1 MTTAAMDALLADPHG
16 FSATLRA
23 SGPAHRL
30 TLPDGSPVWLL
41 TRYADVRAALAD
53 PRLSLDK
60 RNSAGGWAG
69 FSLPPRLDA
78 NLLNM
83 DAPDHTRIRRL
94 VAPVF
99 TPRRVEALRPRI
111 ERTANDLLDRL
122 AAADTD
128 ADLVSGYATP
138 LSIATICDVLGLP
151 DADVDQMRAWTNTLM
166 SPPPDDP
173 KAPARAVMAIERF
186 LVDLIHR
193 KRAEISRKGAERS
206 SGEAGRASGEAG
218 DDLLTAMITARDADD
233 RLSEEELTSLA
244 FLTLFAGYEN
254 SINLIGNCVL
264 ALLRHPH
271 LLDDVRDDAGLR
283 RAAIDETLRHE
294 PAAQLSIRRFARED
308 LAYGPVTIPKGAT
321 VLLSLAAA
329 NRDPS
334 VVDDPDAF
342 RLRRPSAPH
351 LGLGHGPHHCLGA
364 ALAILETDVAVGE
377 LLRRHPRLTLAEPS
391 GGPAW
396 RRSFRS
402 RSLSALRVA
411 LKG

>member
-1 MTTAAMDALLADPHG
+1 MTAAAMDALLADPHR
-16 FSATLRA
+16 FYATLRA
-23 SGPAHRL
+23 GGPAHQV

-41 TRYADVRAALAD
+41 TRYEDVRAALAD

-94 VAPVF
+94 VAPAF
-99 TPRRVEALRPRI
+99 TPRRVEALRPRV

-122 AAADTD
+122 AADTH

-138 LSIATICDVLGLP
+138 LSIATICEMLGLP

-173 KAPARAVMAIERF
+173 KAPARAVVAIERF
-186 LVDLIHR
+186 LVDLIRR
-193 KRAEISRKGAERS
+193 KRAEPT
-206 SGEAGRASGEAG
+206 
-218 DDLLTAMITARDADD
+218 DDLLTAMITAHDADD

-244 FLTLFAGYEN
+244 FLTIFAGYEN
-254 SINLIGNCVL
+254 SINLIGNCLL
-264 ALLRHPH
+264 ALLRHPQ

-294 PAAQLSIRRFARED
+294 PAAQLSIRRFALED
-308 LAYGPVTIPKGAT
+308 LAYGSVTIPRGAT

-334 VVDDPDAF
+334 VVDDPDVF

-402 RSLSALRVA
+402 RSLSTLRVA

>member
-1 MTTAAMDALLADPHG
+1 MTTAAMDALLADPH
-16 FSATLRA
+16 ALYARLRA
-23 SGPAHRL
+23 SGPAHEL

-41 TRYADVRAALAD
+41 TRYEDVRAALAD

-94 VAPVF
+94 VAPAF
-99 TPRRVEALRPRI
+99 TPRRVEALRPAI

-122 AAADTD
+122 AAD
-128 ADLVSGYATP
+128 ADLVTDYATP
-138 LSIATICDVLGLP
+138 LSIATICELLGLP

-173 KAPARAVMAIERF
+173 KAPARAVMAIEQF
-186 LVDLIHR
+186 LVDLIR
-193 KRAEISRKGAERS
+193 GKRAEPT
-206 SGEAGRASGEAG
+206 
-218 DDLLTAMITARDADD
+218 DDLLTAMITAHDDGD
-233 RLSEEELTSLA
+233 RLSEAELTSLA
-244 FLTLFAGYEN
+244 FLTIFAGYEN

-264 ALLRHPH
+264 ALLRRPE
-271 LLDDVRDDAGLR
+271 LLDDVRDDADLR

-294 PAAQLSIRRFARED
+294 PAAQLSIRRFARQD
-308 LAYGPVTIPKGAT
+308 LRYGVATIPKGAT

-334 VVDDPDAF
+334 VVVEPDEF

-351 LGLGHGPHHCLGA
+351 LGLGYGPHHCLGA
-364 ALAILETDVAVGE
+364 ALAILGADVAVGE
-377 LLRRHPRLTLAEPS
+377 LLRRYPRLTLAEPE

-402 RSLSALRVA
+402 RSLESLRVA
-411 LKG
+411 LKK

>member
-16 FSATLRA
+16 FSARLRESA
-23 SGPAHRL
+23 PAHRV

-41 TRYADVRAALAD
+41 TRYHDVRAALAD

-94 VAPVF
+94 VAPAF
-99 TPRRVEALRPRI
+99 TPLRVEALRPRI
-111 ERTANDLLDRL
+111 EQTANDLLDRL
-122 AAADTD
+122 AADTD
-128 ADLVSGYATP
+128 ADLMTGYATP
-138 LSIATICDVLGLP
+138 LSIAAICDLLGLP
-151 DADVDQMRAWTNTLM
+151 DVGLDRMRAWTNTLM

-173 KAPARAVMAIERF
+173 KAPARAVMAIEQF
-186 LVDLIHR
+186 LVDIIRR
-193 KRAEISRKGAERS
+193 KRAENT
-206 SGEAGRASGEAG
+206 
-218 DDLLTAMITARDADD
+218 DDLLTAMITAHDAGD

-244 FLTLFAGYEN
+244 FLTIFAGYEN

-264 ALLRHPH
+264 ALLRQPQ
-271 LLDDVRDDAGLR
+271 LLDDVRDDADLR

-294 PAAQLSIRRFARED
+294 PAASLSIRRFALED
-308 LAYGPVTIPKGAT
+308 LVYGPATIPAGAT

-334 VVDDPDAF
+334 VVDAPDEF

-351 LGLGHGPHHCLGA
+351 LGLGHGPHYCLGA

-377 LLRRHPRLTLAEPS
+377 LLRRHPRLTLAEPPD
-391 GGPAW
+391 GPAW

-402 RSLSALRVA
+402 RALSTLRVA

>member
-16 FSATLRA
+16 FYATLRE
-23 SGPAHRL
+23 SGPAHQV
-30 TLPDGSPVWLL
+30 TLPDGSPIWLL
-41 TRYADVRAALAD
+41 TRYEDVRAALAD

-60 RNSAGGWAG
+60 RNSSGGWAG

-94 VAPVF
+94 VAPAF
-99 TPRRVEALRPRI
+99 TPRRVEALRPSI

-122 AAADTD
+122 AADAE
-128 ADLVSGYATP
+128 ADLLTGYATP
-138 LSIATICDVLGLP
+138 LSIATICELLGLP
-151 DADVDQMRAWTNTLM
+151 DADADRMRAWTNTLM

-173 KAPARAVMAIERF
+173 KAPARAVMAIEGF
-186 LVDLIHR
+186 LVDLIRR
-193 KRAEISRKGAERS
+193 KRAEPT
-206 SGEAGRASGEAG
+206 
-218 DDLLTAMITARDADD
+218 DDLLTAMITAHDADD

-244 FLTLFAGYEN
+244 FLTIFAGYEN

-264 ALLRHPH
+264 ALLRRPQ
-271 LLDDVRDDAGLR
+271 LLDDVREDAGLR

-308 LAYGPVTIPKGAT
+308 LTYDSVAIPKGAT

-334 VVDDPDAF
+334 VVEDPDEF

-377 LLRRHPRLTLAEPS
+377 LLRRFPRLTLAEAPD
-391 GGPAW
+391 GPAW

-402 RSLSALRVA
+402 RSLATLRVA
-411 LKG
+411 LKH

>member
-1 MTTAAMDALLADPHG
+1 MTTAAIDALLADPH
-16 FSATLRA
+16 ALYARLRA
-23 SGPAHRL
+23 SGPAHEL

-41 TRYADVRAALAD
+41 TRYEDVRAALAD

-94 VAPVF
+94 VAPAF
-99 TPRRVEALRPRI
+99 TPRRVEALRPGI

-122 AAADTD
+122 AAD
-128 ADLVSGYATP
+128 ADLVTDYATP
-138 LSIATICDVLGLP
+138 LSIATICELLGLP
-151 DADVDQMRAWTNTLM
+151 DADVDRMRAWTNTLM

-173 KAPARAVMAIERF
+173 KAPARAVMAIEQF
-186 LVDLIHR
+186 LVDLIRR
-193 KRAEISRKGAERS
+193 KRAEPT
-206 SGEAGRASGEAG
+206 
-218 DDLLTAMITARDADD
+218 DDLLTAMITAHDAGD

-244 FLTLFAGYEN
+244 FLTIFAGYEN

-264 ALLRHPH
+264 ALLRRPE

-308 LAYGPVTIPKGAT
+308 LRYGAATIPKGAT

-334 VVDDPDAF
+334 VVVEPDEF

-351 LGLGHGPHHCLGA
+351 LGLGYGPHHCLGA
-364 ALAILETDVAVGE
+364 ALAILGADVAVGE
-377 LLRRHPRLTLAEPS
+377 LLRRYPRLTLAEPE

-402 RSLSALRVA
+402 RSLESLRVA
-411 LKG
+411 LKR

>member
-1 MTTAAMDALLADPHG
+1 MTTTAMDALLADPHG
-16 FSATLRA
+16 FAAKLRA
-23 SGPAHRL
+23 VGRAHQV

-41 TRYADVRAALAD
+41 TRYEDVRAALAD

-60 RNSAGGWAG
+60 RNSTGGWAG

-94 VAPVF
+94 VAPAF

-122 AAADTD
+122 AADTD

-138 LSIATICDVLGLP
+138 LSIATICDMLGLP
-151 DADVDQMRAWTNTLM
+151 DAGLDQMRAWTNTLM

-186 LVDLIHR
+186 LVDLIRR
-193 KRAEISRKGAERS
+193 KRAEPT
-206 SGEAGRASGEAG
+206 
-218 DDLLTAMITARDADD
+218 DDLLTAMITAHDAGD

-244 FLTLFAGYEN
+244 FLTIFAGYEN

-264 ALLRHPH
+264 ALLQHPH
-271 LLDDVRDDAGLR
+271 LLDDVRDDADLR

-294 PAAQLSIRRFARED
+294 PAAQLSIRRFALED
-308 LAYGPVTIPKGAT
+308 LTYGPATIPAGAT

-334 VVDDPDAF
+334 IVGDPDAF

-364 ALAILETDVAVGE
+364 ALAVLETDVAVGE
-377 LLRRHPRLTLAEPS
+377 LLRRHPRLTLAKAS
-391 GGPAW
+391 GLPAW

-402 RSLSALRVA
+402 RSLSTLRVT

>member
-16 FSATLRA
+16 FYATLRE
-23 SGPAHRL
+23 SGPAHQV
-30 TLPDGSPVWLL
+30 TLPDGSPIWLL
-41 TRYADVRAALAD
+41 TRYEDVRAALAD

-94 VAPVF
+94 VAPAF
-99 TPRRVEALRPRI
+99 TPRRVEALRPSI

-122 AAADTD
+122 AADAE
-128 ADLVSGYATP
+128 ADLLTGYATP
-138 LSIATICDVLGLP
+138 LSIATICELLGLP
-151 DADVDQMRAWTNTLM
+151 DADADRMRAWTNTLM

-173 KAPARAVMAIERF
+173 KAPARAVMAIEGF
-186 LVDLIHR
+186 LVDLIRR
-193 KRAEISRKGAERS
+193 KRAEPT
-206 SGEAGRASGEAG
+206 
-218 DDLLTAMITARDADD
+218 DDLLTAMITAHDADD

-244 FLTLFAGYEN
+244 FLTIFAGYEN

-264 ALLRHPH
+264 ALLHRPH
-271 LLDDVRDDAGLR
+271 LLDDVREDADLR

-308 LAYGPVTIPKGAT
+308 LTYDSVTIPKGAT

-334 VVDDPDAF
+334 VVEDPDEF

-377 LLRRHPRLTLAEPS
+377 LLRRFPRLTLAEPAD
-391 GGPAW
+391 GPAW

-402 RSLSALRVA
+402 RSLDTLRVA
-411 LKG
+411 LKR